1 MIGHF
6 ENILHCPAAATNELA
21 NNYFYWHCC
30 KNHRQMKFVKV
41 LLMHKNIRPKAA
53 SIFFL
58 NFRSPTTQ
66 LFCSIIGDFPTI
78 ASSATNVVMYF

>member
-1 MIGHF
+1 MIGHI
-6 ENILHCPAAATNELA
+6 ENILRCPAAATNELA

-30 KNHRQMKFVKV
+30 KNHRQMEFVKV

-58 NFRSPTTQ
+58 ISAPPPPKSFVQSSEIFQ
-66 LFCSIIGDFPTI
+66 L
-78 ASSATNVVMYF
+78 